1 MPLPFI
7 LGGIS
12 LTVAGY
18 GVKKGIDAKDTNDKA
33 KTYSKKQRNCEKRQK
48 RGLSLRSL
56 VANWLLQGLA
66 RKNSMF

>member
-7 LGGIS
+7 LGGIA

-33 KTYSKKQRNCEKRQK
+33 KTYSKK
-48 RGLSLRSL
+48 LSLRSL